1 MGSSSGTTELLFFIG
16 AVVVATTIVGV
27 LAGGIQSIST
37 GVKER
42 SNSISDKMKSDLA
55 IVNDPSE
62 DPNNPVKIYVKNT
75 GVSKMD
81 QEYLSVVLDG
91 DLLTEFNLT
100 FLNTSSYINDSAWG
114 PGEVLEVEVDIE
126 LTEVLH
132 SVQVTMKGDV
142 SDRIDFEI
150 E

>member
-126 LTEVLH
+126 LTEGLH

>member
-62 DPNNPVKIYVKNT
+62 VPNNPVKIYVKNT

-126 LTEVLH
+126 LTEGLH